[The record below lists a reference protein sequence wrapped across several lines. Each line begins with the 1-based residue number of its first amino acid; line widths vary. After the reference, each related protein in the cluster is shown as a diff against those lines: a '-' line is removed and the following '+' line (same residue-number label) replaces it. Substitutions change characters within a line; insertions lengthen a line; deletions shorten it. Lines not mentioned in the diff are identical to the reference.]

1 MHLPLATAHPQPWT
15 PGSFYGEKPVR
26 CLVLR
31 TPTFLSNTMEVVNIS
46 PYDSGIKDGI
56 SDVWVGSPSGP

>member
-1 MHLPLATAHPQPWT
+1 MHLSLAPAHPQPWT

-31 TPTFLSNTMEVVNIS
+31 TPTFPSNTVEIVNIS
-46 PYDSGIKDGI
+46 PYDG
-56 SDVWVGSPSGP
+56 WVGSPSGP